1 MAEERVDYKKKIEL
15 GVGSDLSR
23 TFIFYNEGHT
33 LGNGLR
39 NIIIQQEN
47 VEFCG
52 YSVPHP
58 VEAKMHLRV
67 QTRDTRAVDELKK
80 GLETLINVSE
90 DIENCY
96 NDALKRFEQN
106 NN

>member
-1 MAEERVDYKKKIEL
+1 MRGE
-15 GVGSDLSR
+15 
-23 TFIFYNEGHT
+23 IFVC
-33 LGNGLR
+33 
-39 NIIIQQEN
+39 I
-47 VEFCG
+47 
-52 YSVPHP
+52 
-58 VEAKMHLRV
+58 
-67 QTRDTRAVDELKK
+67 DTRAVDELKK